1 MMLFK
6 IESVIRMTMTTN
18 SSTRSP
24 EEVIAYYVYAY
35 KNVYGREPKM
45 RYLGNQWFRVDGEM
59 VHYRTM
65 VEQIDQLRALAK
77 RKNLNTSSKGMV
89 RRLIDKLRLL

>member
-1 MMLFK
+1 
-6 IESVIRMTMTTN
+6 MTTDSN
-18 SSTRSP
+18 TRSP
-24 EEVIAYYVYAY
+24 DEIIAYYGYAY
-35 KNVYGREPKM
+35 KNVYGREPRM
-45 RYLGNQWFRVDGEM
+45 RYLGNHWFRVDGEM

-77 RKNLNTSSKGMV
+77 RKNLNNGNKGMV